1 MKPVP
6 TVEWYG
12 PSPPWAPAEVQARE
26 REEAAKRAV
35 LAPQPM
41 TLEQIADLVERAR
54 SASSVRKAVRL
65 AASRWLFQQVNVVK
79 PRVAGYRR

>member
-65 AASRWLFQQVNVVK
+65 AASRWLFQRLNVVK